1 MKYNDNTLRNLMTLL
16 DEHKG
21 DVTEG
26 EYIEMCNLLKDV
38 HELSNID
45 IKKLIRR
52 AAAMHQQVPPRV
64 PPQIP
69 RVPPQFPPGRPRGN
83 IDRITIPSEF
93 DIANRRVDILR
104 REVELAQVHINNP
117 RVLNSHRQAV
127 IEDLTQQHFRGPR
140 GGLKMLTNSEI
151 EQHVQDLITRE
162 LIVDQHDFVMKCLE
176 KASDQAMCYL
186 RRQRVL
192 LHEALT
198 TLEILRRQR
207 NALRTDN

>member
-1 MKYNDNTLRNLMTLL
+1 MASMQYDDNTLRNLMTLL

-38 HELSNID
+38 HQIG
-45 IKKLIRR
+45 R
-52 AAAMHQQVPPRV
+52 AAMHQQVPPRV

-69 RVPPQFPPGRPRGN
+69 RVPPQFPPGTTRGD

-93 DIANRRVDILR
+93 DIANRRVECLR
-104 REVELAQVHINNP
+104 REVGLAQVHINNP

-127 IEDLTQQHFRGPR
+127 IEDLTQQSFRGPR

-162 LIVDQHDFVMKCLE
+162 LIVDQRDFVMKCLE

-192 LHEALT
+192 LHEART
-198 TLEILRRQR
+198 RLEILRRQR